1 MNLIVAQS
9 GGPTSVINSSLAG
22 VIDSGIDNDFE
33 KIFVSMNG
41 IEGIINENIRL
52 VDAEVFTK
60 DNMTKKLKA
69 RPASILGSCRFKLD
83 DNLDSPVYE
92 KIFAVLKK
100 YDIGLFVYIGGN
112 DSMDTVKK
120 LNAYIDHKKIEGI
133 NVIGCPKT
141 IDNDLEGMDHSPG
154 FGSAAK
160 YIASTLRSLRCDVD
174 IYDLESVTFV
184 EIMGRHAGW
193 LAASSLIANYDYPK
207 DLVNLLYIPEDE
219 MSIDELLDDIKKG
232 LKTEKNLLVAIAE
245 GFRDT
250 GGILSEEVFTNTKD
264 GFNHPIV
271 SGVGQR
277 LADLVRDRLD
287 IKSRAVELNIVQRSN
302 TLISEV
308 DSKEAYNLGYKAVEI
323 GTDRTNLVPVLRRK
337 EGKDYKV
344 YYTEVAPDEIANRE
358 MKIPQEWLVDKKT
371 LQEKILSYAL
381 PLIEGEV
388 DQTYENGMPVFV
400 KIEDF
405 TREI

>member
-120 LNAYIDHKKIEGI
+120 LNAYIDYKKIEGI

-207 DLVNLLYIPEDE
+207 DMVNLLYIPEDE

-337 EGKDYKV
+337 EGEDYEV

-371 LQEKILSYAL
+371 LEEKIQAYAL

-388 DQTYENGMPVFV
+388 DQTYEKGMPVFV

>member
-83 DNLDSPVYE
+83 DDLDSPVYE

-100 YDIGLFVYIGGN
+100 NDIGLFVYIGGN

-120 LNAYIDHKKIEGI
+120 LNAYIDYKKIEGI

-193 LAASSLIANYDYPK
+193 LAASSLVANYDYPK

-219 MSIDELLDDIKKG
+219 MSIDELLDDIKKA

-277 LADLVRDRLD
+277 LADLVRDRLK

-337 EGKDYKV
+337 EGKDYEV

-371 LQEKILSYAL
+371 LEEKIQAYAL

-388 DQTYENGMPVFV
+388 DQTYEKGMPVFV

>member
-41 IEGIINENIRL
+41 IEGIINEHIRL

-60 DNMTKKLKA
+60 ENMAKKLKA
-69 RPASILGSCRFKLD
+69 RPASILGSCRFKIND
-83 DNLDSPVYE
+83 DLDSPVYE

-100 YDIGLFVYIGGN
+100 NDIGLFVYIGGN

-120 LNAYIDHKKIEGI
+120 LNAYIAYKNIEGI

-193 LAASSLIANYDYPK
+193 LAASSLISNYNYHK

-219 MSIDELLDDIKKG
+219 ISIDELLGDIKEA

-245 GFRDT
+245 GFRDID
-250 GGILSEEVFTNTKD
+250 GILSEEVFTNTKD

-277 LADLVRDRLD
+277 LADLVRDRLQ

-302 TLISEV
+302 TLISET
-308 DSKEAYNLGYKAVEI
+308 DSNEAYKLGYKAVEL
-323 GTDRTNLVPVLRRK
+323 GTTRTNLVPVLRRK
-337 EGKDYKV
+337 EGEAYEV
-344 YYTEVAPDEIANRE
+344 YYTEVAPEEIANRE
-358 MKIPQEWLVDKKT
+358 MKIPQEWLTDKKT
-371 LQEKILSYAL
+371 LEKKIQAYAL
-381 PLIEGEV
+381 PLIAGEV
-388 DQTYENGMPVFV
+388 KQVYEKGMPVFV
-400 KIEDF
+400 RIEDF

>member
-22 VIDSGIDNDFE
+22 VVDSGIDNDFE

-41 IEGIINENIRL
+41 IEGIINENIKL
-52 VDAEVFTK
+52 VDTETFSKV
-60 DNMTKKLKA
+60 NMTKKLKA

-83 DNLDSPVYE
+83 GDLDSPVYE
-92 KIFAVLKK
+92 KIFEVLKK
-100 YDIGLFVYIGGN
+100 NDIGLFVYIGGN

-120 LNAYIDHKKIEGI
+120 LNSYIAYKNIEGI
-133 NVIGCPKT
+133 NVVGCPKT

-160 YIASTLRSLRCDVD
+160 YIVSTLRSLRCDVD

-193 LAASSLIANYDYPK
+193 LAASSLVANHNYPK

-219 MSIDELLDDIKKG
+219 MSIDELLDDIREELKK
-232 LKTEKNLLVAIAE
+232 EKNLLVAIAE

-250 GGILSEEVFTNTKD
+250 DGLLSEEVFANTKD
-264 GFNHPIV
+264 GFNHPVV
-271 SGVGQR
+271 SGVGER

-302 TLISEV
+302 NLISET
-308 DSKEAYNLGYKAVEI
+308 DSKEAYHLGYRAVEL
-323 GTDRTNLVPVLRRK
+323 GTTRTNLVPVLRRK
-337 EGKDYKV
+337 DSEDYEV
-344 YYTEVAPDEIANRE
+344 YYTEVNPDEIANKE
-358 MKIPQEWLVDKKT
+358 MKIPQEWLKDKKT
-371 LQEKILSYAL
+371 LEEKIQAYTL
-381 PLIEGEV
+381 PLIKGEV
-388 DQTYENGMPVFV
+388 KQVYQDGMPVFV
-400 KIEDF
+400 RIEDF
-405 TREI
+405 TKDI

>member
-22 VIDSGIDNDFE
+22 VIDSGIDNEFE

-52 VDAEVFTK
+52 VDAEIFARE
-60 DNMTKKLKA
+60 NISKKLKA
-69 RPASILGSCRFKLD
+69 RPASILGSCRYKLD
-83 DNLDSPVYE
+83 YDLDNPVYE
-92 KIFAVLKK
+92 KIFDVLKK

-120 LNAYIDHKKIEGI
+120 LNSYITYKKIEGI
-133 NVIGCPKT
+133 NVVGCPKT

-160 YIASTLRSLRCDVD
+160 YIAKTMRSLRCDVD

-193 LAASSLIANYDYPK
+193 LAASSLVSNYNYHK

-219 MSIDELLDDIKKG
+219 TTIDELLGDIKEA
-232 LKTEKNLLVAIAE
+232 LRTEKNLLVAIAE

-250 GGILSEEVFTNTKD
+250 EGVLSEEVFANTKD

-271 SGVGQR
+271 SGVGER
-277 LADLVRDRLD
+277 LANLVRDRLS

-302 TLISEV
+302 TTISAT
-308 DSKEAYNLGYKAVEI
+308 DSKEAYQLGYRAVELGLI
-323 GTDRTNLVPVLRRK
+323 KTNVIPVLRRK
-337 EGKDYKV
+337 EGDNYEV
-344 YYTEVAPDEIANRE
+344 YYTEVNPDEIANKE
-358 MKIPQEWLVDKKT
+358 MKIPKDWLCDKKT
-371 LQEKILSYAL
+371 LEEKIQAYVL
-381 PLIEGEV
+381 PLIAGEIEETNE
-388 DQTYENGMPVFV
+388 DGMPVFV
-400 KIEDF
+400 RIEDF
-405 TREI
+405 TKEI

>member
-193 LAASSLIANYDYPK
+193 LAASSLVANYDYPK

-245 GFRDT
+245 GFRDI

-337 EGKDYKV
+337 EGKDYEV

-371 LQEKILSYAL
+371 LEEKIQAYAL

-388 DQTYENGMPVFV
+388 DQTYEKGMPVFV

>member
-22 VIDSGIDNDFE
+22 VIDSGIDNEFE

-52 VDAEVFTK
+52 VDAEIFARE
-60 DNMTKKLKA
+60 NISKKLKA
-69 RPASILGSCRFKLD
+69 RPASILGSCRYKLD
-83 DNLDSPVYE
+83 YDLDNPVYK
-92 KIFAVLKK
+92 KIFDVLKK
-100 YDIGLFVYIGGN
+100 NNIGLFVYIGGN

-120 LNAYIDHKKIEGI
+120 LNSYITYKKIEGI
-133 NVIGCPKT
+133 NVVGCPKT

-160 YIASTLRSLRCDVD
+160 YIAKTMRSLRCDVD

-193 LAASSLIANYDYPK
+193 LAASSLVSNYNYHK

-219 MSIDELLDDIKKG
+219 TTIDELLGDIKEA
-232 LKTEKNLLVAIAE
+232 LRTEKNLLVAIAE

-250 GGILSEEVFTNTKD
+250 EGVLSEEVFANTKD

-271 SGVGQR
+271 SGVGER
-277 LADLVRDRLD
+277 LANLVRDRLS

-302 TLISEV
+302 TTISAT
-308 DSKEAYNLGYKAVEI
+308 DSKEAYQLGYRAVEL
-323 GTDRTNLVPVLRRK
+323 GLTKTNVIPVLRRK
-337 EGKDYKV
+337 EGDNYEV
-344 YYTEVAPDEIANRE
+344 YYTEVNPDEIANKE
-358 MKIPQEWLVDKKT
+358 MKIPKDWLCDKKT
-371 LQEKILSYAL
+371 LEEKIQAYVL
-381 PLIEGEV
+381 PLIAGEIEETNE
-388 DQTYENGMPVFV
+388 DGMPVFV
-400 KIEDF
+400 RIEDF
-405 TREI
+405 TKEI

>member
-22 VIDSGIDNDFE
+22 VVDSGIDNDFE

-52 VDAEVFTK
+52 VDTEIFTK
-60 DNMTKKLKA
+60 ENMTKKLKA

-83 DNLDSPVYE
+83 SDLDSPVYE
-92 KIFAVLKK
+92 KIFDVLKK
-100 YDIGLFVYIGGN
+100 NDIGLFVYIGGN

-120 LNAYIDHKKIEGI
+120 LNAYIDYKKIEGI
-133 NVIGCPKT
+133 NVVGCPKT

-193 LAASSLIANYDYPK
+193 LAASSLIANYNYPK

-219 MSIDELLDDIKKG
+219 MSIDELLDEIRKA

-245 GFRDT
+245 GFRDVD
-250 GGILSEEVFTNTKD
+250 GVLSEEVFANTKD

-277 LADLVRDRLD
+277 LADLVRDRLN

-302 TLISEV
+302 TLISET
-308 DSKEAYNLGYKAVEI
+308 DSKEAYQLGYRAVDL
-323 GTDRTNLVPVLRRK
+323 GTTRTNLVPVLRRK
-337 EGKDYKV
+337 EGEGYEV
-344 YYTEVAPDEIANRE
+344 YYTEVNPEEIANRE
-358 MKIPQEWLVDKKT
+358 MKIPQDWLVDKKT
-371 LQEKILSYAL
+371 LQEKIHAYAL
-381 PLIEGEV
+381 PLIAGEV
-388 DQTYENGMPVFV
+388 DQVYENGMPVFV

>member
-22 VIDSGIDNDFE
+22 VIDSGIDNEFE

-52 VDAEVFTK
+52 VDAEIFARE
-60 DNMTKKLKA
+60 NISKKLKA
-69 RPASILGSCRFKLD
+69 RPASILGSCRYKLD
-83 DNLDSPVYE
+83 YDLDNPVYK
-92 KIFAVLKK
+92 KIFDVLKK
-100 YDIGLFVYIGGN
+100 NNIGLFVYIGGN

-120 LNAYIDHKKIEGI
+120 LNSYITYKKIEGI
-133 NVIGCPKT
+133 NVVGCPKT

-160 YIASTLRSLRCDVD
+160 YIAKTIRSLRCDVD

-193 LAASSLIANYDYPK
+193 LAASSLVANYNYHK

-219 MSIDELLDDIKKG
+219 TTIDELLGDIKEA
-232 LKTEKNLLVAIAE
+232 LRTEKNLLVAIAE

-250 GGILSEEVFTNTKD
+250 EGVLSEEVFANTKD

-271 SGVGQR
+271 SGVGER
-277 LADLVRDRLD
+277 LANLVRDRLS

-302 TLISEV
+302 TTISAT
-308 DSKEAYNLGYKAVEI
+308 DSKEAYQLGYRAVEL
-323 GTDRTNLVPVLRRK
+323 GLTKTNVIPVLRRK
-337 EGKDYKV
+337 EGDNYEV
-344 YYTEVAPDEIANRE
+344 YYTEVNPDEIANKE
-358 MKIPQEWLVDKKT
+358 MKIPKDWLCDKKT
-371 LQEKILSYAL
+371 LEEKIQAYVL
-381 PLIEGEV
+381 PLIAGEIEETNE
-388 DQTYENGMPVFV
+388 DGMPVFV
-400 KIEDF
+400 RIEDF
-405 TREI
+405 TKEI

>member
-22 VIDSGIDNDFE
+22 VIDSGIDNEFE

-52 VDAEVFTK
+52 VDSEIFARE
-60 DNMTKKLKA
+60 NISKKLKA
-69 RPASILGSCRFKLD
+69 RPASILGSCRYKLD
-83 DNLDSPVYE
+83 CDLNNPVYE
-92 KIFAVLKK
+92 KIFDVLKK
-100 YDIGLFVYIGGN
+100 NDIGLFVYIGGN

-120 LNAYIDHKKIEGI
+120 LNSYIAYKKIEGI
-133 NVIGCPKT
+133 NVVGCPKT

-160 YIASTLRSLRCDVD
+160 YIAKTMRSLRCDVD

-193 LAASSLIANYDYPK
+193 LAASSLVANYNYHK

-219 MSIDELLDDIKKG
+219 TTIDELLGDIKES

-250 GGILSEEVFTNTKD
+250 DGVLSEEVFANTKD

-271 SGVGQR
+271 SGVAER
-277 LADLVRDRLD
+277 LANLVRDRLS

-302 TLISEV
+302 TTISAT
-308 DSKEAYNLGYKAVEI
+308 DSKEAYQLGYMAVDL
-323 GTDRTNLVPVLRRK
+323 GSTKTNIVPVLRRK
-337 EGKDYKV
+337 EGDKYEV
-344 YYTEVAPDEIANRE
+344 YYTEVNPDEIANKE
-358 MKIPQEWLVDKKT
+358 MKIPKDWLCDKKT
-371 LQEKILSYAL
+371 LEKKIQAYTL
-381 PLIEGEV
+381 PLIAGEIEE
-388 DQTYENGMPVFV
+388 ENEDGMPVFV
-400 KIEDF
+400 RIEDF
-405 TREI
+405 TRKL

>member
-69 RPASILGSCRFKLD
+69 RPASILGSCRFKLN

-120 LNAYIDHKKIEGI
+120 LNAYIDYKKIEGI

-193 LAASSLIANYDYPK
+193 LAASSLVANHNYPK

-219 MSIDELLDDIKKG
+219 MSIDELLDDIREALKK
-232 LKTEKNLLVAIAE
+232 EKNLLVAIAE

-337 EGKDYKV
+337 EGEDYEV
-344 YYTEVAPDEIANRE
+344 YYTEIAPDEIANRE

-371 LQEKILSYAL
+371 LEEKIQAYAL

>member
-160 YIASTLRSLRCDVD
+160 YITSTLRSLRCDVD

-193 LAASSLIANYDYPK
+193 LAASSLIANHNYPK

-245 GFRDT
+245 GFRDI
-250 GGILSEEVFTNTKD
+250 GGIYERTK
-264 GFNHPIV
+264 
-271 SGVGQR
+271 Q
-277 LADLVRDRLD
+277 
-287 IKSRAVELNIVQRSN
+287 KSQRS
-302 TLISEV
+302 
-308 DSKEAYNLGYKAVEI
+308 K
-323 GTDRTNLVPVLRRK
+323 
-337 EGKDYKV
+337 
-344 YYTEVAPDEIANRE
+344 
-358 MKIPQEWLVDKKT
+358 
-371 LQEKILSYAL
+371 
-381 PLIEGEV
+381 
-388 DQTYENGMPVFV
+388 
-400 KIEDF
+400 
-405 TREI
+405 

>member
-60 DNMTKKLKA
+60 ENMTKKLKA

-83 DNLDSPVYE
+83 DDLDSPVYE

-100 YDIGLFVYIGGN
+100 NDIGLFVYIGGN

-120 LNAYIDHKKIEGI
+120 LNTYIDYKKIERI

-193 LAASSLIANYDYPK
+193 LAASSIIANYDYPK

-219 MSIDELLDDIKKG
+219 MSIDELLDDIREALKK
-232 LKTEKNLLVAIAE
+232 EKNLLVAIAE

-277 LADLVRDRLD
+277 LADLVRDRLN

-308 DSKEAYNLGYKAVEI
+308 DSREAYNLGYRAVEI

-337 EGKDYKV
+337 DGETYEV
-344 YYTEVAPDEIANRE
+344 YYTEVAPDKIANRE
-358 MKIPQEWLVDKKT
+358 MKIPQEWLVNKKN
-371 LQEKILSYAL
+371 LQEKILAYAL

-388 DQTYENGMPVFV
+388 DQAYENGMPVFV

>member
-22 VIDSGIDNDFE
+22 VIDSGIDNEFE

-52 VDAEVFTK
+52 VDAEIFARE
-60 DNMTKKLKA
+60 NISKKLKA
-69 RPASILGSCRFKLD
+69 RPASILGSCRYKLD
-83 DNLDSPVYE
+83 YDLDNPVYE
-92 KIFAVLKK
+92 KIFDVLKK

-120 LNAYIDHKKIEGI
+120 LNSYITYKKIEGI
-133 NVIGCPKT
+133 NVVGCPKT

-160 YIASTLRSLRCDVD
+160 YIAKTMRSLRCDVD

-193 LAASSLIANYDYPK
+193 LAASSLVSNYNYHK

-219 MSIDELLDDIKKG
+219 TTIDELLGDIKEA
-232 LKTEKNLLVAIAE
+232 LRTEKNLLVAIAE

-250 GGILSEEVFTNTKD
+250 EGVLSEEVFANTKD

-271 SGVGQR
+271 SGVGER
-277 LADLVRDRLD
+277 LANLVRDRLS

-302 TLISEV
+302 TTISAT
-308 DSKEAYNLGYKAVEI
+308 DSKEAYQLGYRAVEL
-323 GTDRTNLVPVLRRK
+323 GLTKTNVIPVLRRK
-337 EGKDYKV
+337 EGDNYEV
-344 YYTEVAPDEIANRE
+344 YYTEVNPDEIANKE
-358 MKIPQEWLVDKKT
+358 MKIPKDWLCDKKT
-371 LQEKILSYAL
+371 LEENIQAYVL
-381 PLIEGEV
+381 PLIAGEIEETNE
-388 DQTYENGMPVFV
+388 DGMPVFV
-400 KIEDF
+400 RIEDF
-405 TREI
+405 TKEI

>member
-120 LNAYIDHKKIEGI
+120 LNAYIDYKKIEGI

-207 DLVNLLYIPEDE
+207 DMVNLLYIPEDE
-219 MSIDELLDDIKKG
+219 MSIDELLDDIREALKK
-232 LKTEKNLLVAIAE
+232 EKNLLVAIAE

-250 GGILSEEVFTNTKD
+250 GGVLSEEVFANTKD

-337 EGKDYKV
+337 EGEDYEV

-371 LQEKILSYAL
+371 LEEKIQAYAL

-388 DQTYENGMPVFV
+388 DQTYEKGMPVFV

>member
-22 VIDSGIDNDFE
+22 VIDSGIDNEFE

-52 VDAEVFTK
+52 VDAEIFARE
-60 DNMTKKLKA
+60 NISKKLKA
-69 RPASILGSCRFKLD
+69 RPASILGSCRYKLD
-83 DNLDSPVYE
+83 YDLDNPVYE
-92 KIFAVLKK
+92 KIFDVLKR

-120 LNAYIDHKKIEGI
+120 LNSYITYKKIEGI
-133 NVIGCPKT
+133 NVVGCPKT

-160 YIASTLRSLRCDVD
+160 YIAKTMRSLRCDVD

-193 LAASSLIANYDYPK
+193 LAASSLVSNYNYHK

-219 MSIDELLDDIKKG
+219 TTIDELLGDIKEA
-232 LKTEKNLLVAIAE
+232 LRTEKNLLVAIAE

-250 GGILSEEVFTNTKD
+250 EGVLSEEVFANTKD

-271 SGVGQR
+271 SGVGER
-277 LADLVRDRLD
+277 LANLVRDRLS

-302 TLISEV
+302 TTISAT
-308 DSKEAYNLGYKAVEI
+308 DSKEAYQLGYRAVEL
-323 GTDRTNLVPVLRRK
+323 GLTKTNVIPVLRRK
-337 EGKDYKV
+337 EGDNYEV
-344 YYTEVAPDEIANRE
+344 YYTEVNPDEIANKE
-358 MKIPQEWLVDKKT
+358 MKIPKDWLCDKKT
-371 LQEKILSYAL
+371 LEEKIQAYVL
-381 PLIEGEV
+381 PLISGEIEETNE
-388 DQTYENGMPVFV
+388 DGMPVFV
-400 KIEDF
+400 RIEDF
-405 TREI
+405 TKEI

>member
-22 VIDSGIDNDFE
+22 VIDSGIDNEFE

-52 VDAEVFTK
+52 VDAEIFARE
-60 DNMTKKLKA
+60 NISKKLKA
-69 RPASILGSCRFKLD
+69 RPASILGSCRYKLD
-83 DNLDSPVYE
+83 YDLDNPVYE
-92 KIFAVLKK
+92 KIFDVLKK
-100 YDIGLFVYIGGN
+100 NNIGLFVYIGGN

-120 LNAYIDHKKIEGI
+120 LNSYITYKKIEGI
-133 NVIGCPKT
+133 NVVGCPKT

-160 YIASTLRSLRCDVD
+160 YIAKTMRSLRCDVD

-193 LAASSLIANYDYPK
+193 LAASSLVSNYNYHK

-219 MSIDELLDDIKKG
+219 TTIDELLGDIKEA
-232 LKTEKNLLVAIAE
+232 LRTEKNLLVAIAE

-250 GGILSEEVFTNTKD
+250 EGVLSEEVFANTKD

-271 SGVGQR
+271 SGVGER
-277 LADLVRDRLD
+277 LANLVRDRLS

-302 TLISEV
+302 TTISAT
-308 DSKEAYNLGYKAVEI
+308 DSKEAYQLGYRAVEL
-323 GTDRTNLVPVLRRK
+323 GLTKTNVIPVLRRK
-337 EGKDYKV
+337 EGDNYEV
-344 YYTEVAPDEIANRE
+344 YYTEVNPDEIANKE
-358 MKIPQEWLVDKKT
+358 MKIPKDWLCDKKT
-371 LQEKILSYAL
+371 LEEKIQTYVL
-381 PLIEGEV
+381 PLIAGEIEETNE
-388 DQTYENGMPVFV
+388 DGMPVFV
-400 KIEDF
+400 RIEDF
-405 TREI
+405 TKEI

>member
-22 VIDSGIDNDFE
+22 VIDSGIDNEFE

-52 VDAEVFTK
+52 VDAEIFARE
-60 DNMTKKLKA
+60 NISKKLKA
-69 RPASILGSCRFKLD
+69 RPASILGSCRYKLD
-83 DNLDSPVYE
+83 YDLDNPVYE
-92 KIFAVLKK
+92 KIFDVLKK
-100 YDIGLFVYIGGN
+100 NNIGVFVYIGGN

-120 LNAYIDHKKIEGI
+120 LNSYIAYKKIEGI
-133 NVIGCPKT
+133 NVVGCPKT

-160 YIASTLRSLRCDVD
+160 YIAKTMRSLRCDVD

-193 LAASSLIANYDYPK
+193 LAASSLVSNYNYHK

-219 MSIDELLDDIKKG
+219 TTIDELLGDIKEA
-232 LKTEKNLLVAIAE
+232 LRTEKNLLVAIAE

-250 GGILSEEVFTNTKD
+250 EGVLSEEVFANTKD

-271 SGVGQR
+271 SGVGER
-277 LADLVRDRLD
+277 LANLVRDRLS

-302 TLISEV
+302 TTISAT
-308 DSKEAYNLGYKAVEI
+308 DSKEAYQLGYRAVEL
-323 GTDRTNLVPVLRRK
+323 GLTKTNVIPVLRRK
-337 EGKDYKV
+337 EGDNYEV
-344 YYTEVAPDEIANRE
+344 YYTEVNPDEIANKE
-358 MKIPQEWLVDKKT
+358 MKIPKDWLCDKKT
-371 LQEKILSYAL
+371 LEENIQAYVL
-381 PLIEGEV
+381 PLIAGEIEETNE
-388 DQTYENGMPVFV
+388 DGMPVFV
-400 KIEDF
+400 RIEDF
-405 TREI
+405 TKEI

>member
-22 VIDSGIDNDFE
+22 VVDSGIDNDFE

-52 VDAEVFTK
+52 VDTEIFTK
-60 DNMTKKLKA
+60 ENMTKKLKA

-83 DNLDSPVYE
+83 SDLDSPVYE
-92 KIFAVLKK
+92 KIFDVLKK
-100 YDIGLFVYIGGN
+100 NDIGLFVYIGGN

-120 LNAYIDHKKIEGI
+120 LNAYIDYKKIEGI
-133 NVIGCPKT
+133 NVVGCPKT

-193 LAASSLIANYDYPK
+193 LAASSLIANYNYPK

-219 MSIDELLDDIKKG
+219 MSIDELLDEIRKA

-245 GFRDT
+245 GFRDVD
-250 GGILSEEVFTNTKD
+250 GVLSEEVFANTKD

-277 LADLVRDRLD
+277 LADLVRDRLN

-302 TLISEV
+302 TLISET
-308 DSKEAYNLGYKAVEI
+308 DSKEAYQLGYRAVDL
-323 GTDRTNLVPVLRRK
+323 GTTRTNLVPVLRRK
-337 EGKDYKV
+337 EGEGYEV
-344 YYTEVAPDEIANRE
+344 YYTEVNPDEIANRE
-358 MKIPQEWLVDKKT
+358 MKIPQDWLVDKKT
-371 LQEKILSYAL
+371 LQEKIHAYAL
-381 PLIEGEV
+381 PLIAGEV
-388 DQTYENGMPVFV
+388 DQVYENGMPVFV

-405 TREI
+405 TKEI

>member
-22 VIDSGIDNDFE
+22 VIDSGIDNEFE

-52 VDAEVFTK
+52 VDSEIFARE
-60 DNMTKKLKA
+60 NISKKLKA
-69 RPASILGSCRFKLD
+69 RPASILGSCRYKLD
-83 DNLDSPVYE
+83 YDLDNPVYE
-92 KIFAVLKK
+92 KIFDVLKK
-100 YDIGLFVYIGGN
+100 NGIGLFVYIGGN

-120 LNAYIDHKKIEGI
+120 LNSYIAYKKIEGI
-133 NVIGCPKT
+133 NVVGCPKT

-160 YIASTLRSLRCDVD
+160 YIAKTMRSLRCDVD

-193 LAASSLIANYDYPK
+193 LAASSLVSNYNYHK

-219 MSIDELLDDIKKG
+219 TTIDELLGDIKEA
-232 LKTEKNLLVAIAE
+232 LRTEKNLLVAIAE

-250 GGILSEEVFTNTKD
+250 DGVLSEEVFANTKD

-271 SGVGQR
+271 SGVGER
-277 LADLVRDRLD
+277 LANLVRDRLS

-302 TLISEV
+302 TTISAT
-308 DSKEAYNLGYKAVEI
+308 DSKEAYQLGYRAVEL
-323 GTDRTNLVPVLRRK
+323 GLTKTNVIPVLRRK
-337 EGKDYKV
+337 EGDNYEV
-344 YYTEVAPDEIANRE
+344 YYTEVNPDEIANKE
-358 MKIPQEWLVDKKT
+358 MKIPKDWLCDKKT
-371 LQEKILSYAL
+371 LEEKIQAYVL
-381 PLIEGEV
+381 PLIAGEIEETNE
-388 DQTYENGMPVFV
+388 DGMPVFV
-400 KIEDF
+400 RIEDF
-405 TREI
+405 TKEI

>member
-22 VIDSGIDNDFE
+22 VIDSGIDNDFD

-60 DNMTKKLKA
+60 ENMTKKLKA

-83 DNLDSPVYE
+83 DDLDSPVYE

-100 YDIGLFVYIGGN
+100 NDIGLFVYIGGN

-120 LNAYIDHKKIEGI
+120 LNTYIDYKKIERI

-219 MSIDELLDDIKKG
+219 MSIDELLDDIREALKK
-232 LKTEKNLLVAIAE
+232 EKNLLVAIAE

-271 SGVGQR
+271 SGVCQR
-277 LADLVRDRLD
+277 LADLVRDRLN

-308 DSKEAYNLGYKAVEI
+308 DSREAYNLGYRAVEI
-323 GTDRTNLVPVLRRK
+323 GIDRTNLVPVLRRK
-337 EGKDYKV
+337 EGETYEV

-371 LQEKILSYAL
+371 LQEKILAYAL

>member
-60 DNMTKKLKA
+60 ENMTKKLKA

-83 DNLDSPVYE
+83 DDLDSPVYE

-100 YDIGLFVYIGGN
+100 NDIGLFVYIGGN

-120 LNAYIDHKKIEGI
+120 LNTYIDYKKIERI

-174 IYDLESVTFV
+174 IYDLESVTFD

-219 MSIDELLDDIKKG
+219 MSIDELLDDIREALKK
-232 LKTEKNLLVAIAE
+232 EKNLLVAIAE

-277 LADLVRDRLD
+277 LADLVRDRLN

-308 DSKEAYNLGYKAVEI
+308 DSREAYNLGYRAVEI

-337 EGKDYKV
+337 DGETYEV
-344 YYTEVAPDEIANRE
+344 YYTEVAPDKIANRE
-358 MKIPQEWLVDKKT
+358 MKIPQEWLVNKKN
-371 LQEKILSYAL
+371 LQEKILAYAL

-388 DQTYENGMPVFV
+388 DQAYENGMPVFV

>member
-22 VIDSGIDNDFE
+22 VIDSGIDNEFE
-33 KIFVSMNG
+33 KIFVSING

-52 VDAEVFTK
+52 VDAEIFARE
-60 DNMTKKLKA
+60 NITKKLKA
-69 RPASILGSCRFKLD
+69 RPASILGSCRYKLD
-83 DNLDSPVYE
+83 CDLDNPVYE
-92 KIFAVLKK
+92 KIFDVLKK
-100 YDIGLFVYIGGN
+100 NNIGLFVYIGGN

-120 LNAYIDHKKIEGI
+120 LNSYISYKNIRGI
-133 NVIGCPKT
+133 NVVGCPKT

-160 YIASTLRSLRCDVD
+160 YIARTMRSLRCDVD
-174 IYDLESVTFV
+174 IYDIESVTFV

-193 LAASSLIANYDYPK
+193 LAASSLVANYNYHK

-219 MSIDELLDDIKKG
+219 TTIDELLGDIKEA

-250 GGILSEEVFTNTKD
+250 DGVLSEEVFANTKD

-271 SGVGQR
+271 SGVAER
-277 LADLVRDRLD
+277 LANLVRDKLS

-302 TLISEV
+302 TTISAT
-308 DSKEAYNLGYKAVEI
+308 DSKEAYQLGYRAVDL
-323 GTDRTNLVPVLRRK
+323 GSTKTNIVPVLRRK
-337 EGKDYKV
+337 EGKDYEV
-344 YYTEVAPDEIANRE
+344 YYTEVNPDEIANKE
-358 MKIPQEWLVDKKT
+358 MKIPKDWLCDKKT
-371 LQEKILSYAL
+371 LEEKIKSYAL
-381 PLIEGEV
+381 PLIAGEIEE
-388 DQTYENGMPVFV
+388 ENEDGMPVFV
-400 KIEDF
+400 RIEDF
-405 TREI
+405 TRKL

>member
-52 VDAEVFTK
+52 VDAEVFTR
-60 DNMTKKLKA
+60 DNITKKLKA

-83 DNLDSPVYE
+83 DDLDSPVYE

-100 YDIGLFVYIGGN
+100 NDIGLFVYIGGN

-120 LNAYIDHKKIEGI
+120 LNAYIDYKKIEGI

-174 IYDLESVTFV
+174 IYDLKSVTFV

-219 MSIDELLDDIKKG
+219 MSIDELLDDIRESLKK
-232 LKTEKNLLVAIAE
+232 EKNLLVAIAE

-277 LADLVRDRLD
+277 LADLVRDRLN

-308 DSKEAYNLGYKAVEI
+308 DSREAYNLGYKAVEI
-323 GTDRTNLVPVLRRK
+323 GTDKTNLVPVLRRK
-337 EGKDYKV
+337 DGETYEV
-344 YYTEVAPDEIANRE
+344 YYTEVAPDKIANRE

-371 LQEKILSYAL
+371 LQEKILAYAL

>member
-22 VIDSGIDNDFE
+22 VIDSGIDNEFE

-52 VDAEVFTK
+52 VDAEIFARE
-60 DNMTKKLKA
+60 NISKKLKA
-69 RPASILGSCRFKLD
+69 RPASILGSCRYKLD
-83 DNLDSPVYE
+83 YDLDNPVYE
-92 KIFAVLKK
+92 KIFDVLKK
-100 YDIGLFVYIGGN
+100 NGIGLFVYIGGN

-120 LNAYIDHKKIEGI
+120 LNSYITYKKIEGI
-133 NVIGCPKT
+133 NVVGCPKT

-160 YIASTLRSLRCDVD
+160 YIAKTMRSLRCDVD

-193 LAASSLIANYDYPK
+193 LAASSLVSNYNYHK

-219 MSIDELLDDIKKG
+219 MTIDELLGDIKEA
-232 LKTEKNLLVAIAE
+232 LKTEKNLIVAIAE

-250 GGILSEEVFTNTKD
+250 EGVLSEEVFANTKD

-271 SGVGQR
+271 SGVGER
-277 LADLVRDRLD
+277 LANLVRDRLS

-302 TLISEV
+302 TTISAT
-308 DSKEAYNLGYKAVEI
+308 DSKEAYQLGYRAVEL
-323 GTDRTNLVPVLRRK
+323 GLTKTNVIPVLRRK
-337 EGKDYKV
+337 EGDNYEV
-344 YYTEVAPDEIANRE
+344 YYTEVNPDEIANKE
-358 MKIPQEWLVDKKT
+358 MKIPKDWLCDKKT
-371 LQEKILSYAL
+371 LEEKIQAYVL
-381 PLIEGEV
+381 PLIAGEIEETNE
-388 DQTYENGMPVFV
+388 DGMPVFV
-400 KIEDF
+400 RIEDF
-405 TREI
+405 TKEI

>member
-41 IEGIINENIRL
+41 IEGIINENIKL
-52 VDAEVFTK
+52 VDTETFSKV
-60 DNMTKKLKA
+60 NMTKKLKA

-83 DNLDSPVYE
+83 GDLDSPVYE
-92 KIFAVLKK
+92 KIFEVLKK
-100 YDIGLFVYIGGN
+100 NDIGLFVYIGGN

-120 LNAYIDHKKIEGI
+120 LNSYIAYKNIEGI
-133 NVIGCPKT
+133 NVVGCPKT

-193 LAASSLIANYDYPK
+193 LAASSLVANHNYHK

-219 MSIDELLDDIKKG
+219 MSIDKLLDDIREELKK
-232 LKTEKNLLVAIAE
+232 EKNLLVAIAE

-250 GGILSEEVFTNTKD
+250 DGLLSEEVFANTKD
-264 GFNHPIV
+264 GFNHPVV
-271 SGVGQR
+271 SGVGER
-277 LADLVRDRLD
+277 LADLVRDR
-287 IKSRAVELNIVQRSN
+287 KSVV
-302 TLISEV
+302 
-308 DSKEAYNLGYKAVEI
+308 
-323 GTDRTNLVPVLRRK
+323 
-337 EGKDYKV
+337 
-344 YYTEVAPDEIANRE
+344 
-358 MKIPQEWLVDKKT
+358 
-371 LQEKILSYAL
+371 
-381 PLIEGEV
+381 
-388 DQTYENGMPVFV
+388 
-400 KIEDF
+400 
-405 TREI
+405 